1 MITSQT
7 SHSNSR
13 RTLIGTLSAA
23 IAVCLMA
30 APVAAAK
37 TITVKRSFILRPNAT
52 ITYTVAENPSMSLA
66 DAGYVLTGPR
76 LFVREDDLVD
86 PYPHQPKDVGQIR
99 RDGVSVLDAGISR
112 FGGPRPPLKILV
124 KTGKLSGTFK
134 ITLYIEQQS

>member
-66 DAGYVLTGPR
+66 DAW
-76 LFVREDDLVD
+76 
-86 PYPHQPKDVGQIR
+86 
-99 RDGVSVLDAGISR
+99 
-112 FGGPRPPLKILV
+112 RPPGSRPAAELV
-124 KTGKLSGTFK
+124 VRIGVQPRNLV
-134 ITLYIEQQS
+134 EQGSAQMDEPR